1 MFSQKPSKKRSNDF
15 MDGPDAESLLS
26 DQLQEKL
33 ILDSP
38 YERSKRNG
46 RLNILL
52 HIAIISFY
60 GIIAILLLLW
70 AAKLRGTKCACE
82 IGAVYS
88 PAKTA
93 VEYQK
98 QIINHKVFEES
109 NFKGMPRPEVDDAWE
124 NLLQYNDIRVQK
136 QDLEKANLKSV
147 PLNDEKG
154 GYFVTLDVY
163 HTLHCVNHI
172 RKSYY
177 SDYYHNPNPVA
188 QQREHF
194 DHCIDLLR
202 QTLMCHGDISLHPF
216 EWIDEYRF
224 PWPTEQTEHQCRNWD
239 KLVAWSKE
247 HSIAN
252 LEGPILTHPTLGK
265 GAHETRSAI

>member
-1 MFSQKPSKKRSNDF
+1 MVPFTRS
-15 MDGPDAESLLS
+15 A
-26 DQLQEKL
+26 
-33 ILDSP
+33 
-38 YERSKRNG
+38 
-46 RLNILL
+46 
-52 HIAIISFY
+52 
-60 GIIAILLLLW
+60 
-70 AAKLRGTKCACE
+70 
-82 IGAVYS
+82 
-88 PAKTA
+88 PAKIA

-98 QIINHKVFEES
+98 QTISHKVFEES
-109 NFKGMPRPEVDDAWE
+109 NFKGMPRPQVDDAWE
-124 NLLQYNDIRVQK
+124 HLLRYNDIRVQK
-136 QDLEKANLKSV
+136 EDLEKANLESV

-202 QTLMCHGDISLHPF
+202 QTLMCHGDISMHPF
-216 EWIDEYRF
+216 EWIDGYRF
-224 PWPTEQTEHQCRNWD
+224 PWPTERTEHQCRNWD

-247 HSIAN
+247 HSISN
-252 LEGPILTHPTLGK
+252 LEGPILTHPTLGTSWR
-265 GAHETRSAI
+265 GDEPDWSTSAASNRN

>member
-15 MDGPDAESLLS
+15 TDGPDTESLLS
-26 DQLQEKL
+26 EQAQEKL
-33 ILDSP
+33 ILDSR

-46 RLNILL
+46 GLNIFL

-70 AAKLRGTKCACE
+70 SAKLHGTKCACE
-82 IGAVYS
+82 NGAVY
-88 PAKTA
+88 
-93 VEYQK
+93 
-98 QIINHKVFEES
+98 
-109 NFKGMPRPEVDDAWE
+109 
-124 NLLQYNDIRVQK
+124 YNDIRVQK
-136 QDLEKANLKSV
+136 EELEKAGLKSV

-163 HTLHCVNHI
+163 HTLHCVNHL

-202 QTLMCHGDISLHPF
+202 QTLMCHGDISMHPF
-216 EWIDEYRF
+216 EWIDGYRF

-247 HSIAN
+247 HSVSN
-252 LEGPILTHPTLGK
+252 LEGPILTHPTLGRGVRAGDAFVNLNELTQITGTSWRGDEPDWTT
-265 GAHETRSAI
+265 GAASGRN